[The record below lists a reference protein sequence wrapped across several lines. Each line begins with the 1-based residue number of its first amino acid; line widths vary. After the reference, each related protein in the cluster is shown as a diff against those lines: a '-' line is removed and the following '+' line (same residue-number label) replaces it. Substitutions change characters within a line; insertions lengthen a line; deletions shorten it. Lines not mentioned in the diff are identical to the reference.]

1 MADTTQC
8 LSKAT
13 QPEKWEFCLSATC
26 LLVIVGLAL
35 SASQKVARA
44 DACGAMAELIEFV
57 AAETGH
63 RPLAHC
69 PPVETTSQAELKSL
83 FATASAHGEEPL
95 AAYLPGS
102 GNILLSSEI
111 DLTTALGQSYLVHE
125 LVHASQAARHQH
137 ASCLGSL
144 EAEAYWVQASYLR
157 RHGQHEAAKP
167 FALLSVMFSMC
178 PQPYGR

>member
-1 MADTTQC
+1 MADTIRSQ
-8 LSKAT
+8 SKAT
-13 QPEKWEFCLSATC
+13 QPGKWEFCLRVAC
-26 LLVIVGLAL
+26 LLAIVWLTL
-35 SASQKVARA
+35 STSQKAARA
-44 DACGAMAELIEFV
+44 DTCGGMAELIDFV

-69 PPVETTSQAELKSL
+69 PPVKTTSQAELKSL
-83 FATASAHGEEPL
+83 FATASAHGEEPM
-95 AAYLPGS
+95 AAYLPGN

-137 ASCLGSL
+137 VSCLGSL

-157 RHGQHEAAKP
+157 RHGQHEAAKSY
-167 FALLSVMFSMC
+167 ALLSVMFSVC